1 MGVAQG
7 AELALFSGQHGGGLL
22 GAVREP
28 VELNMV
34 TLETGAARQEYQYR
48 NGRNRKKSR
57 SEQSLISHQPTV

>member
-28 VELNMV
+28 VELDMV
-34 TLETGAARQEYQYR
+34 TLETGAARQAYQHR
-48 NGRNRKKSR
+48 NGRKKSCA
-57 SEQSLISHQPTV
+57 EQSLISHQPTV